1 LSLDKTKISS
11 IILLTVIS
19 LVTGYFSITLENDSD
34 EIINEID
41 ILNTYHLSGEQYK
54 TYAMLD
60 GENLRNI
67 TLNIVKDRLEKHPYV
82 HKVEIKFDSENKIIA
97 KITEKEFNAILIDEN
112 KKYYLSSDFEL
123 LPLIIETRD
132 GNYPIILNPFME
144 DELKLFNYVN
154 RNKDIRT
161 AFKMIYAMKLINP
174 ELLDNISEIDLRK
187 GRDIVV
193 MLIGSS
199 YRIIIGREN
208 EVTKIAYLNRIWK
221 FLKDENFDEILDY
234 IDFRY
239 DTNVYLGLS

>member
-1 LSLDKTKISS
+1 MSIGKAKISS

-19 LVTGYFSITLENDSD
+19 LVTGYFSITLENNSAGV
-34 EIINEID
+34 ITEID

-54 TYAMLD
+54 NYAMLD
-60 GENLRNI
+60 GNDLKNI
-67 TLNIVKDRLEKHPYV
+67 NINIVKDRLEKHPYV
-82 HKVEIKFDSENKIIA
+82 QKVEVKFDSESKIIA

-144 DELKLFNYVN
+144 DELKLFNFVGKN
-154 RNKDIRT
+154 EDIRT

-174 ELLDNISEIDLRK
+174 ELLDNISEIDLRE

-193 MLIGSS
+193 TLIDSS
-199 YRIIIGREN
+199 YPVIIGREN

-221 FLKDENFDEILDY
+221 FLKDEDSDGMLEY